1 MVILNLIILCLYGFA
16 CVEFNALF
24 ERFVYS
30 KQSHVD
36 KMLNVMF
43 LLAVILLFAVVVGS
57 FLGN

>member
-1 MVILNLIILCLYGFA
+1 MVIFALIILCLYGFA
-16 CVEFNALF
+16 CVEFNAIF

-43 LLAVILLFAVVVGS
+43 LLTLILLFAAVIGS